1 LKNMKE
7 KVELLIRL
15 EKEKL
20 LEILDLSEK
29 MIENLS
35 FKKRDLSLL
44 KNNKESTF
52 LKEEKD
58 TLLLK

>member
-1 LKNMKE
+1 MRE

-20 LEILDLSEK
+20 LEIIDLSEM

-35 FKKRDLSLL
+35 FKKRDLSLM

-58 TLLLK
+58 MLLLK

>member
-1 LKNMKE
+1 MKE

>member
-1 LKNMKE
+1 MKE

-35 FKKRDLSLL
+35 FKKRDLSLM